1 MDFNEA
7 LQGMIETAVNA
18 VLATSIAREESFIR
32 MHGGKEYIS
41 RHAAC
46 QALNVGRDTLQGL
59 IDSGALTET
68 EIGIRVRDMA
78 HIPPKKAQRGRKRQA
93 AFERVTI

>member
-1 MDFNEA
+1 MDFNGA
-7 LQGMIETAVNA
+7 IKDMIEAAVNA
-18 VLATSIAREESFIR
+18 RIADSIAREESVVR
-32 MHGGKEYIS
+32 LNGGREYIS

-46 QALNVGRDTLQGL
+46 GALNIGRDTLQAL

-78 HIPPKKAQRGRKRQA
+78 HIPPKKTARGRKRQST
-93 AFERVTI
+93 FERITI

>member
-7 LQGMIETAVNA
+7 LQNMIEAAVNA
-18 VLATSIAREESFIR
+18 ALATSIAREESFVR
-32 MHGGKEYIS
+32 MHGGKEYIR
-41 RHAAC
+41 RHATC
-46 QALNVGRDTLQGL
+46 QALNIGRETLQGL

-78 HIPPKKAQRGRKRQA
+78 HIPQKKSQRGRKRQTT
-93 AFERVTI
+93 FERITI

>member
-7 LQGMIETAVNA
+7 LQNMIEAAVNA
-18 VLATSIAREESFIR
+18 ALATSIAREESFVR

-41 RHAAC
+41 RHATC
-46 QALNVGRDTLQGL
+46 QALNIGRETLQGL

-78 HIPPKKAQRGRKRQA
+78 HIPQKKSQRSRKRQTT
-93 AFERVTI
+93 FERITI